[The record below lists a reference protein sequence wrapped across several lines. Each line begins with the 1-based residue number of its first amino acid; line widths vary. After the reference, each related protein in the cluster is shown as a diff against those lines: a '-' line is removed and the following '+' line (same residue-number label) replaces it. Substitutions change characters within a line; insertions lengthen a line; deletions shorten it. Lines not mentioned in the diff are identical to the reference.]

1 MPILCAASCKYLS
14 IDSNLYVNV
23 IYISVWIT
31 FCSLQHFA
39 PSKNIICRNLVV
51 LFGPNSTFIIRIK
64 TNTAH
69 THIHAFVVLP
79 QGKTIIT
86 IGAKVSLKQFDVSR
100 WNSFDYARI
109 TEMNKHAKITQYT
122 AWKKQLKY
130 SSCWHRIC
138 LRCSRFAFNTIPFS
152 RYPPRAG
159 KMLKCRWTNNE
170 SEKERKR
177 GRGGGETERATGKA
191 FPLKPW
197 HLCECVS
204 I

>member
-69 THIHAFVVLP
+69 TILLN
-79 QGKTIIT
+79 
-86 IGAKVSLKQFDVSR
+86 SLKESQQWKQEKSVIE
-100 WNSFDYARI
+100 WVGCWQTNSFDFANI
-109 TEMNKHAKITQYT
+109 TEMNKHAKITQYST
-122 AWKKQLKY
+122 WKKQLKY

-138 LRCSRFAFNTIPFS
+138 LRCSRFALKHTPFS
-152 RYPPRAG
+152 RYPARAG
-159 KMLKCRWTNNE
+159 TNTE
-170 SEKERKR
+170 SQMDKQWEGWRDSKIL
-177 GRGGGETERATGKA
+177 
-191 FPLKPW
+191 PLEPW
-197 HLCECVS
+197 HLC
-204 I
+204 